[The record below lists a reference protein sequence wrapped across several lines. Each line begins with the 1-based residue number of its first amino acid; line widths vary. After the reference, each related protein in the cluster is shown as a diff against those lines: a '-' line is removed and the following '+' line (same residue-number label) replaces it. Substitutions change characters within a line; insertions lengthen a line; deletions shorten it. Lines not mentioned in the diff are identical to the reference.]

1 MAPTA
6 DLPGWLAGLV
16 SDVGGSEAFDGHAEG
31 NVLVALPGASVQRAA
46 RWRVPVCAAGVRYRA
61 PARKGPSSA
70 AHWRSMIV
78 LASAIWVERGLAQD
92 VPVAGKDF
100 HLTDLDAPVADEAA
114 AVLVQLGAPAS
125 VGGVDARCHAAAG
138 MSAVLV

>member
-1 MAPTA
+1 MAMPKGTSSWHCRVRPCSGR
-6 DLPGWLAGLV
+6 PG
-16 SDVGGSEAFDGHAEG
+16 GGF
-31 NVLVALPGASVQRAA
+31 
-46 RWRVPVCAAGVRYRA
+46 RWCAAGVRYRA

-100 HLTDLDAPVADEAA
+100 YLTDLDAPVADEAA